1 MEGKVFVYVW
11 EFIVKSARQREF
23 EKAYGPQGE
32 WVKLFS
38 QGKGYLGTELH
49 QDQTNPMRY
58 ITIDYWRSRE
68 DRDSFR
74 STFAREFQ
82 RLDALCE
89 SFIVQEKF
97 MGDFDCFTNR
107 LPSGQ

>member
-1 MEGKVFVYVW
+1 MEGTVFVYVW
-11 EFIVKSARQREF
+11 EFIVRTAKQREF

-49 QDQTNPMRY
+49 QDQANPMRY
-58 ITIDYWRSRE
+58 ITIDYWRSRQ
-68 DRDSFR
+68 DRDTFR
-74 STFAREFQ
+74 LKFAREFQ

-89 SFIVQEKF
+89 SFTVQEKF